1 LVPDTSSERRDDE
14 GRQCRRLHLFDTPR
28 ADGICCEYQQMEQL
42 SLRSLCSFGDMRA
55 RSFGAVLDVG
65 GKSAIDGS
73 LAMAKIERQRLK
85 GSDCEWLS

>member
-1 LVPDTSSERRDDE
+1 MTRGGNAAVSIYSTLPA
-14 GRQCRRLHLFDTPR
+14 PR
-28 ADGICCEYQQMEQL
+28 A
-42 SLRSLCSFGDMRA
+42 LRSSFSFGDMRA

>member
-1 LVPDTSSERRDDE
+1 
-14 GRQCRRLHLFDTPR
+14 
-28 ADGICCEYQQMEQL
+28 MEQL
-42 SLRSLCSFGDMRA
+42 SRQALLPNEGSWKECLRSLFSFRDMRG